1 MNFLSLFSGPAVE
14 YILSKANGL
23 IDRIKVAAMCN
34 ELAKEFSE
42 TLLQTF
48 ENEIYFNDLDKFLS
62 TGKTIYKIIDN
73 CYDTGISTK
82 SQKQLIDEEI
92 EHFLKDYPSYSIYKN
107 SILDVLDRLY
117 AISFAKFNSVAK
129 DIRSSTKIITETIK
143 NENEKFRDDIQDFLK
158 NTLQHP
164 NQAHTV
170 INAETD
176 CINSSVELSKS
187 EYYLK
192 VKNIEENFQKK
203 YKFEEAVDNYI
214 FVISEMASTSEHIDN
229 KLKQQIYINLAIC
242 NINLAKLDAA
252 KKYLGLAE
260 NLENSKEK
268 FYYISALLYCQ
279 NGKYYNPVEALANL
293 NQAIKIKEDYNK
305 AVFLRYYLFA
315 LTNEK
320 SFEEILDDA
329 QAYKNKYLN
338 PDTTTDTELSD
349 YYESLGMAAKVTGYF
364 ELAIEYFQKADDLDE
379 NVANKINMAFTYY
392 SWAVEKV
399 RPNKFAM
406 SANVDFEKL
415 NNSYVLLEKLI
426 KSEDPIAKANRQE
439 IVQTYASILTFGD
452 IQKGKASM
460 LDNILEEIEDYDI
473 RRCFILSKLENNCLT
488 DTMVESLSPEDRAIY
503 QAFNFAEQNNFEDAI
518 LVLEKQL
525 SKKDNKHLPV
535 IFHNLLVL
543 AISNKNTEKYK
554 NTRKLI
560 EKQEVFIDDLE
571 LLDCLYYEIAGKD
584 ICEIK
589 KHIDDLLLKTTSI
602 KQRYQALLFYMRNSF
617 HKEAINLIEDIHNTI
632 NSSNIILINNDMFYK
647 SIISYLVD
655 TDVAVSEKI
664 VNTLS
669 NEKLTEEIFWQVK
682 TIYAEKV
689 KDNEILKVSLY
700 KLYLLTKD
708 TKYLYHAAI
717 ACLLCFDNSKCQEYC
732 DLILNNKS
740 ADNQNKKAAYILLSQ
755 CGFLNNNTNDAI
767 ENARKAHEIVAD
779 IPNDDAHRF
788 YMQMATLTN
797 NLEDDF
803 KTILDYKHFHPNAVD
818 WIEEKQILKEK
829 ENGENV
835 FTEEFSKLLNSDS
848 HAKFSSVFNKTF
860 MNSSI
865 SIYQLS
871 TLIDFDYIKTFEKV
885 IINGLKFQIASG
897 NIEHLKNECKKIDNS
912 VVVDSCT
919 LLVLGY
925 LDSIDILSK
934 FSTVYTTSETILNII
949 NWAASS
955 RLKVPLKVYEY
966 LKNML
971 NLTVC
976 SSSNYNLDDNKH
988 FSQEIIEAALLS
1000 KKRNIPY
1007 LYADYRVSIDFPIN
1021 DIPFISIP
1029 SVLEFLETSDEKF
1042 ARTTRYK
1049 LLSENKCSFVSFN
1062 AFDIIFSIKSSNSI
1076 SEELL
1081 KPYLCLKS
1089 YYDIQSFISVYC
1101 VALKLLKEQNFSDHA
1116 LTYCILIVKYC
1127 DRLYR
1132 KKENQKWLYDKL
1144 EHDDYLN
1151 CFTKLSVF
1159 IHTILNLLGKFLT
1172 ETEINQIL
1180 EKVSLENIP
1189 KEKCKQLLSK

>member
-1 MNFLSLFSGPAVE
+1 MDFLSLLSGPAVE
-14 YILSKANGL
+14 HILDKVSGL
-23 IDRIKVAAMCN
+23 IEKGKIVTMCN
-34 ELAKEFSE
+34 NLHRKLSE
-42 TLLQTF
+42 TFLQTF

-62 TGKTIYKIIDN
+62 TGKTFYKIIDN
-73 CYDTGISTK
+73 CYDAGINTK
-82 SQKQLIDEEI
+82 SKKQLIDEET
-92 EHFLKDYPSYSIYKN
+92 EHFLKDFPSYSIYKS

-117 AISFAKFNSVAK
+117 TISFAEFNSVAK

-143 NENEKFRDDIQDFLK
+143 NENEKFRDDMQNFFK
-158 NTLQHP
+158 NTLQRP
-164 NQAHTV
+164 SQYHTV

-187 EYYLK
+187 EYYSK
-192 VKNIEENFQKK
+192 VKNIEEDFQKK
-203 YKFEEAVDNYI
+203 YKFEEAISKYT
-214 FVISEMASTSEHIDN
+214 FVISEMASTSEHIDT
-229 KLKQQIYINLAIC
+229 KLKQQIYINVALC
-242 NINLAKLDAA
+242 NINLAKLDVA
-252 KKYLGLAE
+252 KKYLELAE
-260 NLENSKEK
+260 NLGNNNEK

-279 NGKYYNPVEALANL
+279 NGKYYNPTEALACL
-293 NQAIKIKEDYNK
+293 NKAIEIKEDYNK
-305 AVFLRYYLFA
+305 AVFLRYYIFA
-315 LTNEK
+315 LTEDK
-320 SFEEILDDA
+320 SFDEILAYA
-329 QAYKNKYLN
+329 QDYKNKQLTSN
-338 PDTTTDTELSD
+338 ATTNSELSD
-349 YYESLGMAAKVTGYF
+349 YYASLGLAAKVLGHF
-364 ELAIEYFQKADDLDE
+364 ELAIEYFKKADDLDK
-379 NVANKINMAFTYY
+379 NVANEINIAFTYY

-488 DTMVESLSPEDRAIY
+488 DTMVESLSPEDRAIF

-525 SKKDNKHLPV
+525 SNKDNKHLPI

-543 AISNKNTEKYK
+543 TISNKNTEKYK

-560 EKQEVFIDDLE
+560 EKQEVFIEDLE

-589 KHIDDLLLKTTSI
+589 KHIDDFLLKTTSI
-602 KQRYQALLFYMRNSF
+602 KQRYQALLFYIRNSF

-647 SIISYLVD
+647 SIISYLVE

-818 WIEEKQILKEK
+818 WIEEKQILEEN

-835 FTEEFSKLLNSDS
+835 FTEEFSKLLNSDL
-848 HAKFSSVFNKTF
+848 HAKFNSAFNKTF

-897 NIEHLKNECKKIDNS
+897 NIEHLKNERKNIDNS
-912 VVVDSCT
+912 VIVDSCT

-925 LDSIDILSK
+925 LDALDILSK
-934 FSTVYTTSETILNII
+934 FSVVYTTSETILNII
-949 NWAASS
+949 NWAMNSHLS
-955 RLKVPLKVYEY
+955 IPLKVYKY

-971 NLTVC
+971 NFTVC
-976 SSSNYNLDDNKH
+976 STSNCNWDDQN
-988 FSQEIIEAALLS
+988 FSQEIIETALLS

-1007 LYADYRVSIDFPIN
+1007 LYADYRIMNDFPIN

-1029 SVLEFLETSDEKF
+1029 SVLEYLETSDEKF

-1049 LLSENKCSFVSFN
+1049 LLSENKCSFVNFN
-1062 AFDIIFSIKSSNSI
+1062 ALDIIFSIKSNNSI

-1089 YYDIQSFISVYC
+1089 YYDIQSFITVYC
-1101 VALKLLKEQNFSDHA
+1101 VALKLLKDQNLLDYA
-1116 LTYCILIVKYC
+1116 LAYCVLIVKYC

-1132 KKENQKWLYDKL
+1132 IKENQKWLYDRF
-1144 EHDDYLN
+1144 EQDDYLN
-1151 CFTKLSVF
+1151 CSTKLSMF
-1159 IHTILNLLGKFLT
+1159 IYTILKLMGKYLT
-1172 ETEINQIL
+1172 ESEIHQIL
-1180 EKVSLENIP
+1180 EKVSLENIS
-1189 KEKCKQLLSK
+1189 EEECKQLLLK